1 MENNNRLKEEEFKR
15 YMISKMNDVANALT
29 EIGKR
34 MMEFKTEYYEHIHK
48 NLNHFRE
55 EEDRLR
61 WRIQKLELAHK
72 MFKAQVFGGI
82 TAVIGI
88 VEIARQLFGN

>member
-29 EIGKR
+29 EIGKG